1 MSNNTKQQQSQ
12 RQPHQIL
19 SGTTWHLRRLPAV
32 HKFVYP
38 YRYWGVNLS
47 ALAHGDSLPEVS
59 LGHAPIR
66 LFSTQHRAL
75 QQFCPDD
82 YLVVP
87 AAESETKPE
96 DKSEYQPRTTPP
108 SATAK
113 PFSAQTQQAAEQA
126 KDLLARA
133 QAQFQRLTASQPSGD
148 IMALVVCRNLGVYF
162 SPVNFYIGFDQAH
175 NPTHLLAEVSNTPW
189 DKRHYYGFLLT
200 GAQTQFVHDKD
211 FHVSPF
217 NPIDQ
222 QYRWQVQLTPATPV
236 NASVGATSAVDGEV
250 ENDEPA
256 NFQYGFDINLGIHVS
271 DVRGEVFAAGISMS
285 SSPMTA
291 ASIQLSLRD
300 KPLMTLTSVAQI
312 YWHAFKLFAI
322 KRVPYIQYDQRL
334 ADSSQR
340 PSDAQSPRG
349 KPMPATT
356 TKLNARK
363 LEGADQRVT
372 KSRVI
377 EQSVHQHN
385 KQQSNL
391 TPQPLAQNNLA
402 VDKGIAMTSMD
413 SKHDNATAEQSTHDI
428 SVNRASEPPA
438 KASVDQ
444 LAPTDRRPSSPLEKV
459 VKRLTGSITQ
469 NPLLKP
475 VDKGVNQLARKV
487 VRQALSKLQF
497 GQLRI
502 VEAFGVARVSSNFG
516 QSVDETI
523 QSSSAVGDHPLVV
536 TMTIYDPSVYRQ
548 LLFGGSIALADSYIN
563 AEWDTDDLTGLI
575 RLAARNLKVLDQ
587 LEGRFAT
594 VSKALER
601 TKHRLRSNDK
611 VTAKSN
617 ILAHYDLGNEMY
629 QRFLDPT
636 MMYSSA
642 VYPKVDSSLA
652 EAQQHKLQLICEQ
665 LKLSADDQVV
675 EIGTGWGGF
684 AIYAATHYGCHVT
697 TTTISDA
704 QYAEAKRRVEAL
716 GLSDKI
722 TLLKQDYRELSGHYD
737 KLVSIEMIEA
747 VGHEFLPTFFAKCNA
762 LLKPSG
768 RMVLQAIT
776 FNDQGY
782 ADYLKSVDFIQTHI
796 FPGGCLLS
804 NQEIINRFTEQTDM
818 VVKQLVDYGYDY
830 AHTLRDWR
838 QAFFEQREAIEALGY
853 DEAFMR
859 LWDFYFC
866 YCEGGFLE
874 RSIGVVQ
881 VTAVKPENQQ

>member
-1 MSNNTKQQQSQ
+1 MSNNTEQQQSQ

-32 HKFVYP
+32 HKFAYP
-38 YRYWGVNLS
+38 YRYWGINLR

-59 LGHAPIR
+59 LGNSPIR

-75 QQFCPDD
+75 QQFCPND
-82 YLVVP
+82 YLVES
-87 AAESETKPE
+87 AAESESKPE
-96 DKSEYQPRTTPP
+96 DKSEYQSRTTPP
-108 SATAK
+108 SATSK
-113 PFSAQTQQAAEQA
+113 PISAQPQQAAEPA

-175 NPTHLLAEVSNTPW
+175 TPTHLLAEVSNTPW

-200 GAQTQFVHDKD
+200 GAQTQFVHNKD

-236 NASVGATSAVDGEV
+236 CASVGATSAVDGEV
-250 ENDEPA
+250 ENNEPA

-271 DVRGEVFAAGISMS
+271 DVRGEVFAAGITMS
-285 SSPMTA
+285 STAMTD
-291 ASIQLSLRD
+291 ASIRSSLRD
-300 KPLMTLTSVAQI
+300 KPLMTLTSMAQI

-334 ADSSQR
+334 ADSQQR
-340 PSDAQSPRG
+340 PVNMPQSSSSAMASSDIQTNLASINLNTNNSAPINLNISNLALDKG
-349 KPMPATT
+349 CAMTPMDTPNKKTS
-356 TKLNARK
+356 
-363 LEGADQRVT
+363 ADQVT
-372 KSRVI
+372 MQNSQNSSRR
-377 EQSVHQHN
+377 ET
-385 KQQSNL
+385 SN
-391 TPQPLAQNNLA
+391 TPHTQASS
-402 VDKGIAMTSMD
+402 DK
-413 SKHDNATAEQSTHDI
+413 
-428 SVNRASEPPA
+428 
-438 KASVDQ
+438 
-444 LAPTDRRPSSPLEKV
+444 LAPTDRRPNSPLEKA
-459 VKRLTGSITQ
+459 VKRLSASIAS
-469 NPLLKP
+469 NPLLRP
-475 VDKGVNQLARKV
+475 VDKSVNQLARKV
-487 VRQALSKLQF
+487 VRQALTKLQF
-497 GQLRI
+497 GHLRI
-502 VEAFGVARVSSNFG
+502 IEDFGVTSVSASFG
-516 QSVDETI
+516 QLDE
-523 QSSSAVGDHPLVV
+523 QPKKSSSEIGEHPLDV
-536 TMTIYDPSVYRQ
+536 TMTLYDPSVYRQ
-548 LLFGGSIALADSYIN
+548 LLLGGSIALADSYIN
-563 AEWDTDDLTGLI
+563 GEWDTDDLTGLI
-575 RLAARNLKVLDQ
+575 RLAARNLKVLDK
-587 LEGRFAT
+587 LEGRFAQI
-594 VSKALER
+594 SKTLER

-611 VTAKSN
+611 ATAKSN

-642 VYPKVDSSLA
+642 VYPKADSSLA

-665 LKLSADDQVV
+665 LKLSADDRVV

-704 QYAEAKRRVEAL
+704 QFDEAKRRVEAL

-722 TLLKQDYRELSGHYD
+722 TLLKQDYRELTGHYD

-747 VGHEFLPTFFAKCNA
+747 VGHEFLPTFFAKCNE

-782 ADYLKSVDFIQTHI
+782 TDYLKSVDFIQTHI

-818 VVKQLVDYGYDY
+818 VVKQLIDYGYDY

-838 QAFFEQREAIEALGY
+838 QAFFEQRDTIAALGY
-853 DEAFMR
+853 DKAFMR

-881 VTAVKPENQQ
+881 VTAVKPENYQ